1 MPEANTGGIVRPTGP
16 TATRDTTG
24 MTSEKKPKMARETT
38 AEQLIPEENYEG
50 IVNVIKIGRAHV

>member
-1 MPEANTGGIVRPTGP
+1 
-16 TATRDTTG
+16 

-50 IVNVIKIGRAHV
+50 IVNVITTEYPNLSERYQLVAR